1 MKRFIEGEDRG
12 QATLLP
18 ELLDDYV
25 AQDNLVRVVD
35 VFVNELDLALLS
47 FTRVQPA
54 KTGQPAYHPAVLLKL
69 YIYGYFNRIQSSLWL
84 EREAQRNVELMW
96 LTQRLAP
103 DAKTIA
109 KFRNDIGKAVR
120 NVCRQFVVLCQQL
133 DQFFCA
139 VVAIDGGKFKTVGSS
154 ERNFT

>member
-1 MKRFIEGEDRG
+1 MKRFVVVKDRG
-12 QATLLP
+12 QGTLP
-18 ELLDDYV
+18 ERLEDYV
-25 AQDNLVRVVD
+25 AEDNPVRVAD
-35 VFVNELDLALLS
+35 VFVDDLDLALS
-47 FTRVQPA
+47 GFTRVQQA
-54 KTGQPAYHPAVLLKL
+54 KTARPAYRPAVRLKL
-69 YIYGYFNRIQSSLWL
+69 YVYGYLNRIQSGRRL